1 MTITIEP
8 AAIDSP
14 PVTTLILALN
24 AELDARYPEE
34 GANHF
39 RLDPDEVAPGRG
51 AFLVAYVDGV
61 AAGCGAVRVNE
72 PGTAEIKRM
81 YVLPAHRG
89 RGIAGKILAELEDHA
104 RTLGVRQLVLE
115 TGARQ
120 PESIA
125 VYSRAGFVEIP
136 LFGEYLNSPLT
147 SLCMG
152 KKLAH
157 E

>member
-1 MTITIEP
+1 MTTTIQSESL
-8 AAIDSP
+8 DSP
-14 PVTTLILALN
+14 VVKQLILALN
-24 AELDARYPEE
+24 AELEERYPEE

-39 RLDPDEVAPGRG
+39 RLDPEEVAPGRG
-51 AFLVAYVDGV
+51 AFLVAYADGV

-72 PGTAEIKRM
+72 PGVAEIKRM

-89 RGIAGKILAELEDHA
+89 RGIAGRILAQLEA
-104 RTLGVRQLVLE
+104 RARGLGVRQLVLE

-125 VYSRAGFVEIP
+125 VYRRAGFEEIA

-152 KKLAH
+152 KQLK
-157 E
+157 

>member
-1 MTITIEP
+1 MTTDIQSESL
-8 AAIDSP
+8 DSA
-14 PVTTLILALN
+14 VVKQLILALN
-24 AELDARYPEE
+24 AELDQRYPEE

-39 RLDPDEVAPGRG
+39 RLDPEEVAPGRG
-51 AFLVAYVDGV
+51 VFLVAYVDDVG
-61 AAGCGAVRVNE
+61 AGCGAVRVNE
-72 PGTAEIKRM
+72 PGIAEIKRM

-89 RGIAGKILAELEDHA
+89 RGIAGQILAELEVRA
-104 RTLGVRQLVLE
+104 KGLGVRQLVLE

-125 VYSRAGFVEIP
+125 VYRRAGFEQIA

-152 KKLAH
+152 KSLTA
-157 E
+157 